1 MVADP
6 TTTLQVKN
14 TGSLS
19 VNRYGWIN
27 IWMAI
32 LGQFFTRFPL
42 FFESCLIL
50 LKTWLEIFPDNAGI
64 LRIYLLQ
71 FSAIVG
77 YKTRRAAEI
86 NSTRR
91 FFRVATSSRVEIRVL
106 ACGFVL
112 TGGRGGDTK

>member
-32 LGQFFTRFPL
+32 LGHSSPIST

-77 YKTRRAAEI
+77 YKTRRAA
-86 NSTRR
+86 
-91 FFRVATSSRVEIRVL
+91 
-106 ACGFVL
+106 
-112 TGGRGGDTK
+112 

>member
-50 LKTWLEIFPDNAGI
+50 LK
-64 LRIYLLQ
+64 
-71 FSAIVG
+71 
-77 YKTRRAAEI
+77 
-86 NSTRR
+86 
-91 FFRVATSSRVEIRVL
+91 
-106 ACGFVL
+106 
-112 TGGRGGDTK
+112 

>member
-32 LGQFFTRFPL
+32 LGQFFTLFPL

-50 LKTWLEIFPDNAGI
+50 LKTGLEIFPDNAGI

-77 YKTRRAAEI
+77 YKTRRGA
-86 NSTRR
+86 
-91 FFRVATSSRVEIRVL
+91 
-106 ACGFVL
+106 
-112 TGGRGGDTK
+112 

>member
-32 LGQFFTRFPL
+32 LGQFFTQFPL

-64 LRIYLLQ
+64 LRIYLCNFLPLWG
-71 FSAIVG
+71 I
-77 YKTRRAAEI
+77 K
-86 NSTRR
+86 
-91 FFRVATSSRVEIRVL
+91 
-106 ACGFVL
+106 
-112 TGGRGGDTK
+112 RGARLK

>member
-1 MVADP
+1 MCGFSVVADP

-50 LKTWLEIFPDNAGI
+50 LKTWLEIFLTMPAFCVFIFCNFLPLWGI
-64 LRIYLLQ
+64 
-71 FSAIVG
+71 
-77 YKTRRAAEI
+77 K
-86 NSTRR
+86 
-91 FFRVATSSRVEIRVL
+91 
-106 ACGFVL
+106 
-112 TGGRGGDTK
+112 RGARLK

>member
-1 MVADP
+1 MVSSNCCVDFCGDGSS
-6 TTTLQVKN
+6 TTLQVKN

-19 VNRYGWIN
+19 VNRYRSLTSGWLF
-27 IWMAI
+27 

-42 FFESCLIL
+42 FLESCLIL

-77 YKTRRAAEI
+77 YKTRRTA
-86 NSTRR
+86 
-91 FFRVATSSRVEIRVL
+91 
-106 ACGFVL
+106 
-112 TGGRGGDTK
+112 

>member
-77 YKTRRAAEI
+77 YKTRRAAHTKAHDVFIVLPLPAGLKSE
-86 NSTRR
+86 
-91 FFRVATSSRVEIRVL
+91 FWLVGSS
-106 ACGFVL
+106 
-112 TGGRGGDTK
+112 

>member
-1 MVADP
+1 
-6 TTTLQVKN
+6 
-14 TGSLS
+14 
-19 VNRYGWIN
+19 
-27 IWMAI
+27 MAI

-77 YKTRRAAEI
+77 YKTGAR
-86 NSTRR
+86 
-91 FFRVATSSRVEIRVL
+91 L
-106 ACGFVL
+106 
-112 TGGRGGDTK
+112 K

>member
-32 LGQFFTRFPL
+32 LGQFFTLFPL

-64 LRIYLLQ
+64 LRYLSFVNFLPLW
-71 FSAIVG
+71 G
-77 YKTRRAAEI
+77 YKTRRAA
-86 NSTRR
+86 
-91 FFRVATSSRVEIRVL
+91 
-106 ACGFVL
+106 
-112 TGGRGGDTK
+112 

>member
-1 MVADP
+1 MVSSNFCAGFSVIANP

-14 TGSLS
+14 TGSS

-32 LGQFFTRFPL
+32 FMITRFPL

-64 LRIYLLQ
+64 LRLSLQ

-77 YKTRRAAEI
+77 YKTRRAA
-86 NSTRR
+86 
-91 FFRVATSSRVEIRVL
+91 
-106 ACGFVL
+106 
-112 TGGRGGDTK
+112 

>member
-32 LGQFFTRFPL
+32 LGQFFTQFPL

-50 LKTWLEIFPDNAGI
+50 LKTWLEIFPDNAGGAEGENTGFLPGEI
-64 LRIYLLQ
+64 GTVE
-71 FSAIVG
+71 S
-77 YKTRRAAEI
+77 RASPSEKQDHERLGHTL
-86 NSTRR
+86 N
-91 FFRVATSSRVEIRVL
+91 
-106 ACGFVL
+106 
-112 TGGRGGDTK
+112 

>member
-32 LGQFFTRFPL
+32 LGQFFTLFPL

-71 FSAIVG
+71 LSAIVG
-77 YKTRRAAEI
+77 YKTRRAA
-86 NSTRR
+86 
-91 FFRVATSSRVEIRVL
+91 
-106 ACGFVL
+106 
-112 TGGRGGDTK
+112 

>member
-1 MVADP
+1 MAKRIITISREFGQLKLLCGFYVVADP

-32 LGQFFTRFPL
+32 LGQFFTQFPL

-77 YKTRRAAEI
+77 YKTRRAA
-86 NSTRR
+86 
-91 FFRVATSSRVEIRVL
+91 
-106 ACGFVL
+106 
-112 TGGRGGDTK
+112 